1 MSAHLSEAAYASLT
15 GSQVPAKR
23 SKYHAERVIVTE
35 SGELYEAK
43 SAKANGI
50 TGRAFASKAEAR
62 RYLDLR
68 LLERGGYIRDLE
80 CQPRFN
86 LHGLDGSVVCKYL
99 ADFRYRDV
107 ETGAEIVEDT
117 KGGPATVTPVYALKI
132 KLLKAEYG
140 VTVREIGR

>member
-23 SKYHAERVIVTE
+23 SKYHAVRVIVTE

-43 SAKANGI
+43 SA
-50 TGRAFASKAEAR
+50 KAEAR